1 MTCEQCE
8 AFFGKIADLLKTSQF
23 ASMVATDLS
32 GPVFC
37 ENPNYI
43 MDEQLEDCQK
53 WMGMLGEKAVSALG
67 VLLQKDA
74 ARLCEEDN
82 CTE

>member
-1 MTCEQCE
+1 MTCEECE
-8 AFFGKIADLLKTSQF
+8 AFFGKIADLLQTSQF
-23 ASMVATDLS
+23 ASMVATDLT

-43 MDEQLEDCQK
+43 TADQVNECQS
-53 WMGMLGEKAVSALG
+53 WMGMIGEKAVSALG
-67 VLLQKDA
+67 VLLQEDA

-82 CTE
+82 CTK